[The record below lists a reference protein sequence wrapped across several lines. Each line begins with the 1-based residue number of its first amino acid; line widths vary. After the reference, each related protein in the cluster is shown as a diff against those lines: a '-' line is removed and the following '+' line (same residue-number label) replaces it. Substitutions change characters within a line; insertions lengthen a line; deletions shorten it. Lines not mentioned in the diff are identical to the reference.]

1 MRFGALLST
10 PNVCRGEDGKLERSR
25 RFSAALD
32 RVRTDQNGSVVEP
45 ELDMNRQHRR
55 ESPLLLRFRRL
66 VQWLTPESGMVGPP
80 MRSIA
85 RELEERFPSR
95 DI

>member
-1 MRFGALLST
+1 
-10 PNVCRGEDGKLERSR
+10 VERNR
-25 RFSAALD
+25 RFSIALD

-55 ESPLLLRFRRL
+55 ESALLLRFWRL
-66 VQWLTPESGMVGPP
+66 IQWLTPESGMVGPP

>member
-1 MRFGALLST
+1 M
-10 PNVCRGEDGKLERSR
+10 ERSR
-25 RFSAALD
+25 RFSVAPD
-32 RVRTDQNGSVVEP
+32 RVRADQNASVVEP

-55 ESPLLLRFRRL
+55 ESALLLRFWRFI
-66 VQWLTPESGMVGPP
+66 QWLTPESGMVGPP

>member
-1 MRFGALLST
+1 MSFPRAIINQ
-10 PNVCRGEDGKLERSR
+10 NVCRGEDGKLERSR
-25 RFSAALD
+25 RFSVALD

-55 ESPLLLRFRRL
+55 ESALVLRFWRL
-66 VQWLTPESGMVGPP
+66 IQWLTPESGMVGPP

>member
-1 MRFGALLST
+1 MSLGALLFN

-25 RFSAALD
+25 RFSVALD
-32 RVRTDQNGSVVEP
+32 RVHADQHGSVVEP
-45 ELDMNRQHRR
+45 ELDMNRQHRP
-55 ESPLLLRFRRL
+55 ESSLLLRLWRL
-66 VQWLTPESGMVGPP
+66 IQWLTPESGMVGPP

>member
-1 MRFGALLST
+1 M
-10 PNVCRGEDGKLERSR
+10 ERSR
-25 RFSAALD
+25 RFSVALD
-32 RVRTDQNGSVVEP
+32 RVHTDQNGSVVEP

-55 ESPLLLRFRRL
+55 ESALLLRFWRFI
-66 VQWLTPESGMVGPP
+66 QWLTPESGMVGPP

>member
-1 MRFGALLST
+1 
-10 PNVCRGEDGKLERSR
+10 LERSR
-25 RFSAALD
+25 RLSVALN
-32 RVRTDQNGSVVEP
+32 RVHTEQHGLVVEP
-45 ELDMNRQHRR
+45 ELDMNRQPSR
-55 ESPLLLRFRRL
+55 EPALWIRFWRL
-66 VQWLTPESGMVGPP
+66 IQWLTPESGMVGPP

>member
-1 MRFGALLST
+1 M
-10 PNVCRGEDGKLERSR
+10 ERNR
-25 RFSAALD
+25 RFSVALD
-32 RVRTDQNGSVVEP
+32 RVRADQNGSVVEP
-45 ELDMNRQHRR
+45 ELDMNRQHRP
-55 ESPLLLRFRRL
+55 ESTFLLRLWRL
-66 VQWLTPESGMVGPP
+66 IQWLTPESGMVGPP

>member
-1 MRFGALLST
+1 MES
-10 PNVCRGEDGKLERSR
+10 SR
-25 RFSAALD
+25 RFSVALD
-32 RVRTDQNGSVVEP
+32 RVRDQHGSVIEP
-45 ELDMNRQHRR
+45 ELDMNRQHHP
-55 ESPLLLRFRRL
+55 ESSVLLRLWRL
-66 VQWLTPESGMVGPP
+66 IHWLTPDAGMVGPP

>member
-1 MRFGALLST
+1 
-10 PNVCRGEDGKLERSR
+10 VERSR
-25 RFSAALD
+25 RFSVALD
-32 RVRTDQNGSVVEP
+32 RVHTDQNGSVVEP

-55 ESPLLLRFRRL
+55 ESALLLRFWRL
-66 VQWLTPESGMVGPP
+66 IQWLTPESGMMGPP

-85 RELEERFPSR
+85 RELEERFPSH